1 MMQGFDEAAALDS
14 ILRHIDRKTLSAF
27 GKQGEA
33 LVREALA
40 LDLAYMRQNGVLTPE
55 GSGGDAFYDDDE
67 AFEAIVEGLA
77 EKHGLDDAK
86 TAKVGLL
93 VDAYM
98 DAMESY
104 MEQAGLLQWE

>member
-1 MMQGFDEAAALDS
+1 MQGFDEAAAM
-14 ILRHIDRKTLSAF
+14 RHILHHMDRKTLTSY

-40 LDLAYMRQNGVLTPE
+40 LDLAYMRQNGVLTSE
-55 GSGGDAFYDDDE
+55 GTGGEAYYDDDE

-77 EKHGLDDAK
+77 EKHGWDDAK
-86 TAKVGLL
+86 TAKAGLL

-98 DAMESY
+98 DAMEAF